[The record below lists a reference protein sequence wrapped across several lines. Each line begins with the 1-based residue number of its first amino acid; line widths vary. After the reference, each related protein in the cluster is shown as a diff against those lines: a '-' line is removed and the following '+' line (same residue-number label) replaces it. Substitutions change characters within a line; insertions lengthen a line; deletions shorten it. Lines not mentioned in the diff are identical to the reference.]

1 MSKNINK
8 KAIIGHTGFVGSIL
22 KKKFLKSDLYNSKN
36 INSIYNKQYNE
47 IICAGLSAT
56 KWFANKFPKKDLKNI
71 NLLIKN
77 LKLVQCKLF
86 ILISTIDTR
95 NNKEPY
101 GKNRKLF
108 EKFVKKKFK
117 KFVIIRL
124 PGVFG
129 NGFKKNILFDLLNNN
144 QITKINPKDQFQ
156 WFDVE
161 MLSYEIQRIKKLK
174 KFNRIIELYS
184 PPISNEKIIK
194 EFPQYSNFNMGKDNI
209 VYNYKPKGGY
219 YKNEAFI
226 LRKIRTFIK
235 KYVQ

>member
-1 MSKNINK
+1 MNKHINK
-8 KAIIGHTGFVGSIL
+8 IAIIGHTGFVGSIL
-22 KKKFLKSDLYNSKN
+22 KKKILKCDLYNSKN
-36 INSIYNKQYNE
+36 INSIYKKKYNE
-47 IICAGLSAT
+47 IICAGLPAS
-56 KWFANKFPKKDLKNI
+56 KWFANKFPKKDLKNT
-71 NLLIKN
+71 NELIKN
-77 LKLVQCKLF
+77 LKQVQCKLF

-95 NNKEPY
+95 NNKQPY

-108 EKFVKKKFK
+108 EEFVKKKFK

-144 QITKINPKDQFQ
+144 QIEKINPNDQFQ

-161 MLSYEIQRIKKLK
+161 LLNYEIQKIKKLK

-184 PPISNEKIIK
+184 PPISNKKIIK
-194 EFPQYSNFNMGKDNI
+194 EFPQYSNFKMCKDHI
-209 VYNYKPKGGY
+209 VYNYKPKDGY